1 MTKMKLAFWIVISI
15 FFISCNK
22 NKNTGFIDEEN
33 VSVFNLERMPTIKDP
48 FIELDSFIDSVKY
61 IELEVSPESLIQVVS
76 NIFVCDK
83 FIIIVNK
90 KQGEVLFFD
99 SFGKYSHKI
108 NKKGKG
114 PDEYIDLSQ
123 AMVDTKSEEVLIYD
137 HSNRRLSY
145 YNFDGRFKRSIDN
158 FSHGAI
164 IRQIINKSDGGF
176 VCYTFDLHKVEDNY
190 YGIWEVDSTGNFVKY
205 YREEQGE
212 FPLSFPM
219 NSYSLYHL
227 PDNRIGFMDLIN
239 CNIGY
244 IDDSLNVT
252 QKFKFPGKT
261 MLDYKGI
268 RSISDEDSYKIFD
281 VLSHFEKGSCR
292 VTTLGFEGNILYV
305 LYDKKQQTFK
315 SSSCILNK
323 FQNKPMLIGNSVPNN
338 TTSVLTTVIP
348 VDLISMLYNHSDKD
362 ANDLVK
368 DIVKDKSKDQ
378 ILDMNP
384 IIQIVYMKE

>member
-1 MTKMKLAFWIVISI
+1 MKLAFLIVISI

-61 IELEVSPESLIQVVS
+61 VELEVSPESLISVMS
-76 NIFVCDK
+76 NIFICDK
-83 FIIIVNK
+83 YIITVSK
-90 KQGEVLFFD
+90 KDGEVLFFD

-114 PDEYIDLSQ
+114 PGEYIYLSH
-123 AMVDTKSEEVLIYD
+123 AMIDTKSEEVLIYD
-137 HSNRRLSY
+137 HDNRRLNY
-145 YNFDGRFKRSIDN
+145 YSFDGRFKRSIDN
-158 FSHGAI
+158 FSQGAI

-176 VCYTFDLHKVEDNY
+176 VCYTFDLLGGEENY

-227 PDNRIGFMDLIN
+227 PDNKIGFMDLIN

-244 IDDSLNVT
+244 IDDCLHVT

-261 MLDYKGI
+261 ILDYKGI
-268 RSISDEDSYKIFD
+268 RSISNEESFKIFD
-281 VLSHFEKGSCR
+281 VLSHFEKGACR
-292 VTTLGFEGNILYV
+292 VTTLGFEGNLLYV
-305 LYDKKQQTFK
+305 LYDKKQQTFQ

-323 FQNKPMLIGNSVPNN
+323 FENKPMLIGNPVPNN
-338 TTSVLTTVIP
+338 TTSVLTTVISA
-348 VDLISMLYNHSDKD
+348 DLISMLYNHPEKD

-368 DIVKDKSKDQ
+368 DIVKDKNQDQ
-378 ILDMNP
+378 ILNMNP
-384 IIQIVYMKE
+384 VIQIMYMKE